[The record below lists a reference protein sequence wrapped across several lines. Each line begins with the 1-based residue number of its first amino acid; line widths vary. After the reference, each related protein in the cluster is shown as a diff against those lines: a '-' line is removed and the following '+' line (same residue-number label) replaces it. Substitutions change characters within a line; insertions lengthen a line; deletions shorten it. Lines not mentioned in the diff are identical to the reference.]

1 MKIRVLFNPETN
13 NLIVFIGCEKHER
26 MIVIE
31 QGNPVYEQ
39 FLTLI

>member
-1 MKIRVLFNPETN
+1 MKTRVVFNSATN
-13 NLIVFIGCEKHER
+13 NLIVFIGDEDHEK